1 MIAVLCVLLL
11 IVILGPLIIRAGAA
25 AFVGVLVL
33 AGIGLCY
40 AQPWLLLLLVPVVL
54 CAVPAIIRD
63 QRQYRATLRR
73 IEHSKARWRANA
85 AERDRRAAQWGAKA
99 GP

>member
-1 MIAVLCVLLL
+1 MITILACLLFVAL
-11 IVILGPLIIRAGAA
+11 LGPLIATGAA

-33 AGIGLCY
+33 AGIGACY

-73 IEHSKARWRANA
+73 IEHSKARWRA
-85 AERDRRAAQWGAKA
+85 AQWGAKA